1 MQDDL
6 PKPFDPK
13 AEFVRKMAQET
24 GVSEAQIKDIISM
37 VGYDHSSIVREAR
50 ILKRPVGQ

>member
-6 PKPFDPK
+6 PKPIDPK
-13 AEFVRKMAQET
+13 AEFVRKMAKET
-24 GVSEAQIKDIISM
+24 GVSEAQIRDIISM

-50 ILKRPVGQ
+50 ILKRPAG